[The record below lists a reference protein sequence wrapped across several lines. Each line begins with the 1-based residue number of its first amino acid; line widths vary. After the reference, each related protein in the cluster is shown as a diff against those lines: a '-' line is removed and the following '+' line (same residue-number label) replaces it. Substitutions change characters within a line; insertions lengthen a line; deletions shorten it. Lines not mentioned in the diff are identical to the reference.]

1 MLKALRLFSVL
12 QTIDFEWH
20 NPKEEETG
28 GLW

>member
-1 MLKALRLFSVL
+1 VL

-28 GLW
+28 GLWWQNSLK